1 MSSIIEEGAAPSDR
15 VRRYV
20 AWTVRNGWWL
30 WLVAVVLAVPAAIR
44 TVQLYANL
52 KSDVEEL
59 LPRNAPSVA
68 AIDELRRR
76 MPGVRYLGV
85 IVDVGRPENLLA
97 GERLVDDLAVRVRKY
112 PKDLV
117 ASVRTGVQVETEFLK
132 KNAPLY
138 VELADLKA
146 VKERIADQRDREV
159 SKSMDLGL
167 DDPDEKGEKGEN
179 AEETLDFSDL
189 QKKYSAKGVDR
200 FKDGRFSNADQHL
213 TLMLIEVASL
223 TTGSDLGNALFKR
236 VQSDL
241 KALGGSDKYATGMRI
256 GYTGDVAIDIEEL
269 AALVSDLSVS
279 SVVVILLTLT
289 VILVFFR
296 WWKSVFALLV
306 PLTLAAFYAFALV
319 TLPPAN
325 IDGLNSNTAFLASV
339 IVGNGV
345 NFGVILLAR
354 YVEERRFG
362 HSVQESLVTAIWG
375 ARSGTVVAALAAA
388 AAYGSLMLTQFRGF
402 HQFGVIG
409 AVGMIAC
416 WAMAFLLSPSLIS
429 WLDRD
434 GSSQRNG
441 AHRPV
446 IMGRVADL
454 VQRHPTPI
462 LVVAGVLTLFSLY
475 RVRSIDG
482 SWIEYDFSQLRRSD
496 SRVSGEAYWG
506 HRMDELLGRYL
517 TPLVVLTDSPEA
529 TERVSAELK
538 ASTASGVLKDYVSD
552 VQDKNDV
559 IPTQQPEKLAEVQ
572 QIRDIFTPRI
582 RAELSPE
589 QRQAIDPYLPPD
601 SLRVLQPDD
610 LPHTLTAGLRER
622 SGRLDRS
629 VMVFPKPSDAT
640 WHGDALATFTN
651 ELRRIGGTDA
661 RPAGSIPLSADI
673 IASITRDGPLA
684 TLAALAG
691 VVLLVT
697 AIFRFSRATLLILGS
712 LIVGVLWLTALTL
725 VFKVKIN
732 FCNFIAF
739 PITFGIGVDYAV
751 NVMARYRQTGERD
764 VIDAIRSTGGAVAV
778 CSLTTIIGYGSLLL
792 AKNNALFLFGL
803 VAVLGEIT
811 CLISAVVVLPAVLAR
826 HSKRNAAGAP
836 IALNR

>member
-1 MSSIIEEGAAPSDR
+1 MSLPLESRAAPSDR

-20 AWTVRNGWWL
+20 TWAVHHGWWL
-30 WLVAVVLAVPAAIR
+30 WLVATLLAVPAAVR

-68 AIDELRRR
+68 AIDELRAR

-85 IVDVGRPENLLA
+85 LVDVGRAENLAA
-97 GERLVDDLAVRVRKY
+97 GERLIDDLAARVRAY

-117 ASVRTGVQVETEFLK
+117 ASVRTGVQTETAFLK

-138 VELADLKA
+138 VDLDDLKVA
-146 VKERIADQRDREV
+146 EQRISDARDREV
-159 SKSMDLGL
+159 SKTLDLGL
-167 DDPDEKGEKGEN
+167 DEEEEEEEEK
-179 AEETLDFSDL
+179 LDFSDL
-189 QKKYSAKGVDR
+189 QKKYEAKGADR
-200 FKDGRFSNADQHL
+200 FKGGRFSNPDQHL

-236 VQSDL
+236 VQADL
-241 KALGGSDKYATGMRI
+241 HALGGPEKYAPGLRI

-269 AALVSDLSVS
+269 AALVADLSVS
-279 SVVVILLTLT
+279 SVVVIVLTLV

-296 WWKSVFALLV
+296 WWKSVLALLL
-306 PLTLAAFYAFALV
+306 PLTLATLYAFALV
-319 TLPPAN
+319 TLPPAS

-339 IVGNGV
+339 IVGNGI

-354 YVEERRFG
+354 YVEERRLG
-362 HSVQESLVTAIWG
+362 KGIDESLVIAIWG
-375 ARSGTVVAALAAA
+375 SRSGTVVAALAAA
-388 AAYGSLMLTQFRGF
+388 TAYGSLMLTQFRGF

-409 AVGMIAC
+409 AVGMLAC
-416 WAMAFLLSPSLIS
+416 WAMAFLLGPSLIA

-434 GSSQRNG
+434 GSSLRG
-441 AHRPV
+441 GVHRPL
-446 IMGRVADL
+446 IMGRVADV
-454 VQRHPTPI
+454 VQRHPVPI
-462 LVVAGVLTLFSLY
+462 VVVASLLTALSLY
-475 RVRSIDG
+475 RVRMIDG

-517 TPLVVLTDSPEA
+517 TPLVVLTDSPQA
-529 TERVSAELK
+529 TERVSAALK
-538 ASTASGVLKDYVSD
+538 RSTQTGILKDYVSQ
-552 VQDKNDV
+552 VQDARDV
-559 IPTQQPEKLAEVQ
+559 IPVDQPQKLAEIAR
-572 QIRDIFTPRI
+572 IRKILTPRL

-589 QRQAIDPYLPPD
+589 QRSAVDPYLPED
-601 SLRVLQPDD
+601 SLHVLQADD
-610 LPHTLTAGLRER
+610 LPHTMTAGLRER
-622 SGRLDRS
+622 NGRLDRA
-629 VMVFPKPSDAT
+629 VLVYPKPSDAT
-640 WHGDALATFTN
+640 WHGAPLATFTN
-651 ELRRIGGTDA
+651 ELRRIGGSDA

-673 IASITRDGPLA
+673 IASISRDGPLA

-697 AIFRFSRATLLILGS
+697 AIFRFSRSTPLIIGS
-712 LIVGVLWLTALTL
+712 LLLGVLWLTALTL
-725 VFKVKIN
+725 VLKVKVN

-739 PITFGIGVDYAV
+739 PITFGIGVDYSV
-751 NVMARYRQTGERD
+751 NVMARYRQTGSRD
-764 VIDAIRSTGGAVAV
+764 VIEAIRSTGGAVAV

-792 AKNNALFLFGL
+792 AKNQALYLFGV

-811 CLISAVVVLPAVLAR
+811 CLIAAVVVLPAVLASR
-826 HSKRNAAGAP
+826 TQRSVDVEPLPLR
-836 IALNR
+836 R

>member
-1 MSSIIEEGAAPSDR
+1 VSLTAEAGAGPGDR

-20 AWTVRNGWWL
+20 AWAVRNGWWL
-30 WLVAVVLAVPAAIR
+30 WLVACLLAIPAAVR

-68 AIDELRRR
+68 AIDELRAR

-85 IVDVGRPENLLA
+85 LVDVGKPENLPA
-97 GERLVDDLAVRVRKY
+97 GERLLDDLAARVRKY
-112 PKDLV
+112 PKQLV
-117 ASVRTGVQVETEFLK
+117 AFVRTGVQVESAFLK

-138 VELADLKA
+138 VDLADLKT
-146 VKERIADQRDREV
+146 VEERIAEQRDREV
-159 SKSMDLGL
+159 SKSLDLGL
-167 DDPDEKGEKGEN
+167 GEEDDEK
-179 AEETLDFSDL
+179 LDFSDL
-189 QKKYSAKGVDR
+189 QKKYDAKGVDR
-200 FKDGRFSNADQHL
+200 FKGGRFSNPDQHL

-236 VQSDL
+236 VQADL
-241 KALGGSDKYATGMRI
+241 KELGGTDRYAPGMRI

-306 PLTLAAFYAFALV
+306 PLTLAALYAFALV

-354 YVEERRFG
+354 YLEERRLG
-362 HSVQESLVTAIWG
+362 KGIEDSLAIAIWG
-375 ARSGTVVAALAAA
+375 SRAGTVVAALAAA
-388 AAYGSLMLTQFRGF
+388 TAYGSLMLTQFRGF

-409 AVGMIAC
+409 AVGMVAC
-416 WAMAFLLSPSLIS
+416 WAMAFLLGPSLIA

-434 GSSQRNG
+434 HSSLKGGVHQPR
-441 AHRPV
+441 

-462 LVVAGVLTLFSLY
+462 VIVAALLTALSLY
-475 RVRSIDG
+475 RVRTIDG

-496 SRVSGEAYWG
+496 TRISGEAYWG

-517 TPLVVLTDSPEA
+517 TPLVVLTDSPQA
-529 TERVSAELK
+529 TERVSRQLK
-538 ASTASGVLKDYVSD
+538 ASAASGVLKEYVSE
-552 VQDKNDV
+552 VQDAHDV
-559 IPTQQPEKLAEVQ
+559 IPIEQPEKIAEVSK
-572 QIRDIFTPRI
+572 IREILTPRI

-589 QRQAIDPYLPPD
+589 QRSALDPYLPPD
-601 SLRVLQPDD
+601 SLHVLRADE

-622 SGRLDRS
+622 DGRLDRA
-629 VMVFPKPSDAT
+629 VLVFPKPSDAT
-640 WHGDALATFTN
+640 WHGESLAAFTN
-651 ELRRIGGTDA
+651 ELRRIAGTDA

-673 IASITRDGPLA
+673 ISSISRDGPLA
-684 TLAALAG
+684 TLVALAG

-697 AIFRFSRATLLILGS
+697 AIFRFNRATLLIIGS
-712 LIVGVLWLTALTL
+712 LLVGVLWLTALTL
-725 VFKVKIN
+725 LLKVKVN

-739 PITFGIGVDYAV
+739 PITFGIGVDYSV
-751 NVMARYRQTGERD
+751 NVMARYRQTGSRD
-764 VIDAIRSTGGAVAV
+764 VIEAIRSTGGAVAV

-792 AKNNALFLFGL
+792 AKNQALFLFGV

-811 CLISAVVVLPAVLAR
+811 CLISAVVVLPAVLA
-826 HSKRNAAGAP
+826 AGARRAVRDREP
-836 IALNR
+836 ATLSR

>member
-1 MSSIIEEGAAPSDR
+1 MSLAAEAAAAPSDR

-20 AWTVRNGWWL
+20 AWALQNGWWL
-30 WLVAVVLAVPAAIR
+30 WLVAVLVAIPASVR
-44 TVQLYANL
+44 TVQLYAHL

-68 AIDELRRR
+68 AIDELRAR

-85 IVDVGRPENLLA
+85 LVDVGKPENLPA
-97 GERLVDDLAVRVRKY
+97 GERLVDDLAARVRKY
-112 PKDLV
+112 PADLV
-117 ASVRTGVQVETEFLK
+117 AFVRTGVQVESEFLK
-132 KNAPLY
+132 RNAPLY
-138 VELADLKA
+138 VDLADLKTLE
-146 VKERIADQRDREV
+146 ERIVEQRDREV
-159 SKSMDLGL
+159 GKSLDLEL
-167 DDPDEKGEKGEN
+167 TEEDDEK
-179 AEETLDFSDL
+179 LDFGDL
-189 QKKYSAKGVDR
+189 QKKYEAKGMGR
-200 FKDGRFSNADQHL
+200 FKDGRFSSADQHL

-223 TTGSDLGNALFKR
+223 TTGSDLGNALFER
-236 VQSDL
+236 VQADL
-241 KALGGSDKYATGMRI
+241 RELGGPDRYAPGMRI

-279 SVVVILLTLT
+279 SVVVILLTLL
-289 VILVFFR
+289 VILGFFR

-319 TLPPAN
+319 TLPPAS

-339 IVGNGV
+339 IVGNGI

-354 YVEERRFG
+354 YVEERRLG
-362 HSVQESLVTAIWG
+362 RSIEDSLVIGIWG
-375 ARSGTVVAALAAA
+375 SRSGTVVAALAAA
-388 AAYGSLMLTQFRGF
+388 TAYGSLMLTQFRGF

-409 AVGMIAC
+409 AVGMLAC
-416 WAMAFLLSPSLIS
+416 WAMAFLLSPSLIA

-434 GSSQRNG
+434 GSSLRG
-441 AHRPV
+441 GVHRPL

-462 LVVAGVLTLFSLY
+462 VAVASLLTALALY
-475 RVRSIDG
+475 RVRTIDG

-506 HRMDELLGRYL
+506 HRMDLLLGRYL
-517 TPLVVLTDSPEA
+517 TPLVVLTDSAKA

-538 ASTASGVLKDYVSD
+538 ASAASGVLQKYVSE
-552 VQDKNDV
+552 VQDAHDV
-559 IPTQQPEKLAEVQ
+559 MPAREPEKIAEVATIR
-572 QIRDIFTPRI
+572 QILTPRL
-582 RAELSPE
+582 RAALSPE
-589 QRQAIDPYLPPD
+589 QRSAIEPYLPPD
-601 SLRVLQPDD
+601 SLHVLRPED

-622 SGRLDRS
+622 NGRLDRA
-629 VMVFPKPSDAT
+629 VLVYPKPSDAT
-640 WHGDALATFTN
+640 WHGDALASFTN
-651 ELRRIGGTDA
+651 ELRRIAGSDA

-673 IASITRDGPLA
+673 ISSISRDGPLA

-697 AIFRFSRATLLILGS
+697 AIFRFSRSTVLIIGS
-712 LIVGVLWLTALTL
+712 LLVGVLWLTALTL
-725 VFKVKIN
+725 VLKVKVN

-739 PITFGIGVDYAV
+739 PITFGIGVDYSV
-751 NVMARYRQTGERD
+751 NVMARYRQTGSRD

-792 AKNNALFLFGL
+792 AKNQALFLFGL

-811 CLISAVVVLPAVLAR
+811 CLISAVVVLPAVLAAR
-826 HSKRNAAGAP
+826 TRQTESP
-836 IALNR
+836 EPMLSNR

>member
-1 MSSIIEEGAAPSDR
+1 MSSSSESGAAPSDR

-30 WLVAVVLAVPAAIR
+30 WLLAVLLAIPSAVR

-68 AIDELRRR
+68 AIDELRAR

-85 IVDVGRPENLLA
+85 LVDVGKPENLPA
-97 GERLVDDLAVRVRKY
+97 GERLVDELAARVRRY

-117 ASVRTGVQVETEFLK
+117 ASVRTGVQAETAFLK
-132 KNAPLY
+132 QNAPLY
-138 VELADLKA
+138 VDLADLKTA
-146 VKERIADQRDREV
+146 KERIADERDREV
-159 SKSMDLGL
+159 SKSLDLGL
-167 DDPDEKGEKGEN
+167 GEEDV
-179 AEETLDFSDL
+179 EQLDFSDL
-189 QKKYSAKGVDR
+189 QKKYETKGADR
-200 FKDGRFSNADQHL
+200 FKGGRFSNADQHL

-236 VQSDL
+236 VQADL
-241 KALGGSDKYATGMRI
+241 RDLGAPDKYAAGMRI

-279 SVVVILLTLT
+279 SVVVIVHTLL
-289 VILVFFR
+289 VILLFFR

-306 PLTLAAFYAFALV
+306 PLTLATLYAFALV
-319 TLPPAN
+319 TLPPAS

-354 YVEERRFG
+354 YVEERRLG
-362 HSVQESLVTAIWG
+362 RAIDESLVTAIWG

-388 AAYGSLMLTQFRGF
+388 TAYGSLMLTQFRGF

-409 AVGMIAC
+409 AVGMLAC
-416 WAMAFLLSPSLIS
+416 WAMAFLLGPSLIA

-434 GSSQRNG
+434 GSSVRGGQ
-441 AHRPV
+441 HRPL
-446 IMGRVADL
+446 IMGRVADF
-454 VQRHPTPI
+454 VQRHPAPI
-462 LVVAGVLTLFSLY
+462 VVVASLLTVLSLY
-475 RVRSIDG
+475 RVRTIDG

-517 TPLVVLTDSPEA
+517 TPLVVLTDSPQA

-538 ASTASGVLKDYVSD
+538 ASADHGVLKDYVSE
-552 VQDKNDV
+552 VQDAHDV
-559 IPTQQPEKLAEVQ
+559 IPRQQSEKIAEVAE
-572 QIRDIFTPRI
+572 IRGILTPRI

-589 QRQAIDPYLPPD
+589 QRSAIEPYLPED
-601 SLRVLQPDD
+601 SLHVLHADD

-622 SGRLDRS
+622 NGRLDRA
-629 VMVFPKPSDAT
+629 VLVYPKPSDAT
-640 WHGDALATFTN
+640 WHGEPLASFTN
-651 ELRRIGGTDA
+651 ELRRIGGRDA

-673 IASITRDGPLA
+673 IASISRDGPLA

-697 AIFRFSRATLLILGS
+697 AIFRFNRSTVLIIGS
-712 LIVGVLWLTALTL
+712 LLLGVLWLTALTL
-725 VFKVKIN
+725 LLKVKVN

-739 PITFGIGVDYAV
+739 PITFGIGVDYSV
-751 NVMARYRQTGERD
+751 NVMARYRQTGSHD

-792 AKNNALFLFGL
+792 AKNQALYLFGV

-811 CLISAVVVLPAVLAR
+811 CLVAAVVVLPAILAAR
-826 HSKRNAAGAP
+826 SQRASDAEPVAQP
-836 IALNR
+836 R

>member
-1 MSSIIEEGAAPSDR
+1 VSLAAEAAAAPSDR

-20 AWTVRNGWWL
+20 AWALQNGWWL
-30 WLVAVVLAVPAAIR
+30 WLVAVLVAIPASVR
-44 TVQLYANL
+44 TVQLYAHL

-68 AIDELRRR
+68 AIDELRAR

-85 IVDVGRPENLLA
+85 LVDVGKPENLPA
-97 GERLVDDLAVRVRKY
+97 GERLVDDLAARVRKY
-112 PKDLV
+112 PADLV
-117 ASVRTGVQVETEFLK
+117 AFVRTGVQVESEFLK
-132 KNAPLY
+132 RNAPLY
-138 VELADLKA
+138 VDLADLKTLE
-146 VKERIADQRDREV
+146 ERIVEQRDREV
-159 SKSMDLGL
+159 GKSLDLEL
-167 DDPDEKGEKGEN
+167 TEEDDEK
-179 AEETLDFSDL
+179 LDFGDL
-189 QKKYSAKGVDR
+189 QKKYEAKGMGR
-200 FKDGRFSNADQHL
+200 FKDGRFSSADQHL

-223 TTGSDLGNALFKR
+223 TTGSDLGNALFER
-236 VQSDL
+236 VQADL
-241 KALGGSDKYATGMRI
+241 SELGGPDRYAPGMRI

-279 SVVVILLTLT
+279 SVVVILLTLL
-289 VILVFFR
+289 VILGFFR

-319 TLPPAN
+319 TLPPAS

-339 IVGNGV
+339 IVGNGI

-354 YVEERRFG
+354 YVEERRLG
-362 HSVQESLVTAIWG
+362 RSIEDSLVIGIWG
-375 ARSGTVVAALAAA
+375 SRSGTVVAALAAA
-388 AAYGSLMLTQFRGF
+388 TAYGSLMLTQFRGF

-409 AVGMIAC
+409 AVGMLAC
-416 WAMAFLLSPSLIS
+416 WAMAFLLSPSLIA

-434 GSSQRNG
+434 GSSLRG
-441 AHRPV
+441 GVHRPL

-462 LVVAGVLTLFSLY
+462 VAVASLLTALALY
-475 RVRSIDG
+475 RVRTIDG

-506 HRMDELLGRYL
+506 HRMDLLLGRYL
-517 TPLVVLTDSPEA
+517 TPLVVLTDSAKA

-538 ASTASGVLKDYVSD
+538 ASAASGVLQKYVSE
-552 VQDKNDV
+552 VQDAHDV
-559 IPTQQPEKLAEVQ
+559 MPAREPEKIAEVATIR
-572 QIRDIFTPRI
+572 QILTPRL
-582 RAELSPE
+582 RAALSPE
-589 QRQAIDPYLPPD
+589 QRSAIEPYLPPD
-601 SLRVLQPDD
+601 SLHVLRPED

-622 SGRLDRS
+622 NGRLDRA
-629 VMVFPKPSDAT
+629 VLVYPKPSDAT
-640 WHGDALATFTN
+640 WHGDALASFTN
-651 ELRRIGGTDA
+651 ELRRIAGSDA

-673 IASITRDGPLA
+673 ISSISRDGPLA

-697 AIFRFSRATLLILGS
+697 AIFRFSRSTVLIIGS
-712 LIVGVLWLTALTL
+712 LLVGVLWLTALTL
-725 VFKVKIN
+725 VLKVKVN

-739 PITFGIGVDYAV
+739 PITFGIGVDYSV
-751 NVMARYRQTGERD
+751 NVMARYRQTGSRD

-792 AKNNALFLFGL
+792 AKNQALFLFGL

-811 CLISAVVVLPAVLAR
+811 CLISAVVVLPAVLAAR
-826 HSKRNAAGAP
+826 TRQTESP
-836 IALNR
+836 EPMLSNR

>member
-1 MSSIIEEGAAPSDR
+1 VSLTSEAAAAPSDR
-15 VRRYV
+15 VRRYA
-20 AWTVRNGWWL
+20 AWSVRNGWWL
-30 WLVAVVLAVPAAIR
+30 WLVAVLLAVPAALR

-68 AIDELRRR
+68 AIDELRAR

-85 IVDVGRPENLLA
+85 IVDVGKPENLAA
-97 GERLVDDLAVRVRKY
+97 GERLLDDLAARVRKY

-117 ASVRTGVQVETEFLK
+117 NSVRTGVQVENEFLK

-138 VELADLKA
+138 IDLADLKLA
-146 VKERIADQRDREV
+146 KERIAEQRDREV
-159 SKSMDLGL
+159 SKSLDLGL
-167 DDPDEKGEKGEN
+167 ADDEDEK
-179 AEETLDFSDL
+179 LDFSDL
-189 QKKYSAKGVDR
+189 QKKYHEKGAER
-200 FKDGRFSNADQHL
+200 FEGGRFSDAGQHL

-236 VQSDL
+236 VRADL
-241 KALGGSDKYATGMRI
+241 SALGGPQKYAPGMRI
-256 GYTGDVAIDIEEL
+256 GYTGDVAIDVEEL

-279 SVVVILLTLT
+279 SVVVVVLTLLVILL
-289 VILVFFR
+289 FFR

-306 PLTLAAFYAFALV
+306 PLTLATLYAFALV

-354 YVEERRFG
+354 YVEERRLG
-362 HSVQESLVTAIWG
+362 RAIDESLSIAIWG

-388 AAYGSLMLTQFRGF
+388 TAYGSLMLTQFRGF

-409 AVGMIAC
+409 ALGMLTC
-416 WAMAFLLSPSLIS
+416 WAMAFLLTPSLIA

-434 GSSQRNG
+434 ASSLRG
-441 AHRPV
+441 GVHRPR

-462 LVVAGVLTLFSLY
+462 VVVASLVTALALF
-475 RVRSIDG
+475 RVRTIDR

-517 TPLVVLTDSPEA
+517 TPLVMLTDSPQA

-538 ASTASGVLKDYVSD
+538 ASAKSGVLKDYVSR
-552 VQDKNDV
+552 VQDARDV
-559 IPTQQPEKLAEVQ
+559 IPEQQPDKLAEVE
-572 QIRDIFTPRI
+572 QIRQILTPRI
-582 RAELSPE
+582 RAGLSPE
-589 QRQAIDPYLPPD
+589 QRSAIEPYLAAD
-601 SLRVLQPDD
+601 SLHVLRADD

-622 SGRLDRS
+622 NGRLDRA
-629 VMVFPKPSDAT
+629 VLVYPKPSDAT
-640 WHGDALATFTN
+640 WHGEPLATFTN
-651 ELRRIGGTDA
+651 ELRRIGGSDA

-673 IASITRDGPLA
+673 IASISRDGPLA

-691 VVLLVT
+691 VVILVT
-697 AIFRFSRATLLILGS
+697 GIFRFNRSTVLILGS
-712 LIVGVLWLTALTL
+712 LLVGVLWLTAATL
-725 VFKVKIN
+725 WLKVKIN

-751 NVMARYRQTGERD
+751 NVMARYRQTGSKD
-764 VIDAIRSTGGAVAV
+764 VIEAIRSTGGAVAV

-792 AKNNALFLFGL
+792 AKNQALYLFGV

-811 CLISAVVVLPAVLAR
+811 CLVSAVVVLPAVLA
-826 HSKRNAAGAP
+826 AGARRSASEQP

>member
-1 MSSIIEEGAAPSDR
+1 MMTEEGAAPGDR

-20 AWTVRNGWWL
+20 AWAVRNGWWL
-30 WLVAVVLAVPAAIR
+30 WAIATLLAIPAAVR

-52 KSDVEEL
+52 KSDIEEL

-68 AIDELRRR
+68 AIDQLRQR

-85 IVDVGRPENLLA
+85 LLDVGKPENLPA
-97 GERLVDDLAVRVRKY
+97 GERLLDDLALRVAQY

-117 ASVRTGVQVETEFLK
+117 AHVRTGVQVETAFLK

-138 VELADLKA
+138 VDLTDLQTA
-146 VKERIADQRDREV
+146 KERIAAERDREV

-167 DDPDEKGEKGEN
+167 ADDEPEEK
-179 AEETLDFSDL
+179 LDFSDL
-189 QKKYSAKGVDR
+189 QKKYDAKGVDR
-200 FKDGRFSNADQHL
+200 FKDGRFSNADRHL

-236 VQSDL
+236 VHADL
-241 KALGGSDKYATGMRI
+241 RELGGTDKYAPGMRI

-269 AALVSDLSVS
+269 AALVSDLGVS

-296 WWKSVFALLV
+296 WWKSVFVLLM
-306 PLTLAAFYAFALV
+306 PLTLAALYAFALV

-354 YVEERRFG
+354 YVEERRLG
-362 HSVQESLVTAIWG
+362 HDVQDSLTTAIWG
-375 ARSGTVVAALAAA
+375 ARSGTIVAAFAAA
-388 AAYGSLMLTQFRGF
+388 TAYGSLMLTQFRGF

-409 AVGMIAC
+409 AVGMVAC
-416 WAMAFLLSPSLIS
+416 WAMAFLLSPSLIA

-434 GSSQRNG
+434 GSSQKGG

-462 LVVAGVLTLFSLY
+462 LVVAAALTLFSVY
-475 RVRSIDG
+475 RVRAIDG

-496 SRVSGEAYWG
+496 SKVSGEAYWG

-517 TPLVVLTDSPEA
+517 TPLVVLTDSPQA

-538 ASTASGVLKDYVSD
+538 ASAKTGVLADFVSD
-552 VQDKNDV
+552 VQDQNDV
-559 IPTQQPEKLAEVQ
+559 VPLQQPEKLSEIS
-572 QIRDIFTPRI
+572 QIRQIFTPRI
-582 RAELSPE
+582 LAELKPE
-589 QRQAIDPYLPPD
+589 QRQAIEPYLPPD
-601 SLRVLQPDD
+601 SLHVLRADD
-610 LPHTLTAGLRER
+610 LPHTLTAGMRER
-622 SGRLDRS
+622 SGRLDRA
-629 VMVFPKPSDAT
+629 VLVYPRPSDAN
-640 WHGDALATFTN
+640 WHGDALANFTG
-651 ELRRIGGTDA
+651 ELRRIGGSEA

-673 IASITRDGPLA
+673 IASISRDGPLA

-691 VVLLVT
+691 VVVLVT
-697 AIFRFSRATLLILGS
+697 AIFRFNRSTLLIIGS
-712 LIVGVLWLTALTL
+712 LLVGVLWLTALTL

-739 PITFGIGVDYAV
+739 PITFGIGVDYSV
-751 NVMARYRQTGERD
+751 NVMARYRQTGSRD
-764 VIDAIRSTGGAVAV
+764 VIEAIRSTGGAVAV

-792 AKNNALFLFGL
+792 AKNQALFLFGL
-803 VAVLGEIT
+803 VAVLGEVT
-811 CLISAVVVLPAVLAR
+811 CLLSAVVVLPAVLA
-826 HSKRNAAGAP
+826 AGSRRDNSTDP
-836 IALNR
+836 VALPR

>member
-1 MSSIIEEGAAPSDR
+1 MSLISEEGAAPSDR

-20 AWTVRNGWWL
+20 SWAVRNGWWL
-30 WLVAVVLAVPAAIR
+30 WTLAALLAIPAAVR

-52 KSDVEEL
+52 KSDIEEL

-68 AIDELRRR
+68 AIDQLRQR

-85 IVDVGRPENLLA
+85 LVDVGKPENLPA
-97 GERLVDDLAVRVRKY
+97 GERLVDDLAARVAKY

-117 ASVRTGVQVETEFLK
+117 AHVRTGVQVEAAFLK

-138 VELADLKA
+138 VDLADLQTA
-146 VKERIADQRDREV
+146 KERIAAQRDREV

-167 DDPDEKGEKGEN
+167 DDGEP
-179 AEETLDFSDL
+179 EERLDFADL
-189 QKKYSAKGVDR
+189 QKKYEAKGLDR
-200 FKDGRFSNADQHL
+200 FKGGRFSNADQHL

-236 VQSDL
+236 VHADL
-241 KALGGSDKYATGMRI
+241 KALGGTDKYAPGMRI

-269 AALVSDLSVS
+269 AALVSDLGVS
-279 SVVVILLTLT
+279 SAVVVLLTLT
-289 VILVFFR
+289 VILLFFR
-296 WWKSVFALLV
+296 WWKSVLVLLV
-306 PLTLAAFYAFALV
+306 PLALATLYAFALV
-319 TLPPAN
+319 TLPPAS

-354 YVEERRFG
+354 YVEERRLG
-362 HSVQESLVTAIWG
+362 RAIQDSLTTAIWG
-375 ARSGTVVAALAAA
+375 ARSGTVVAALAAST
-388 AAYGSLMLTQFRGF
+388 AYGSLMLTQFRGF

-409 AVGMIAC
+409 AVGMVTC
-416 WAMAFLLSPSLIS
+416 WAMAFLLSPSLIA

-434 GSSQRNG
+434 ASSQKGG

-462 LVVAGVLTLFSLY
+462 LIVAGALTLFSVY
-475 RVRSIDG
+475 RVRSIDS

-496 SRVSGEAYWG
+496 SKVSGEAYWG

-517 TPLVVLTDSPEA
+517 TPLVVLTDSPQA
-529 TERVSAELK
+529 TARVSAELK
-538 ASTASGVLKDYVSD
+538 ASVKSGVLAEYVSE
-552 VQDKNDV
+552 VQDEDDV
-559 IPTQQPEKLAEVQ
+559 VPLQQPEKLAEISA
-572 QIRDIFTPRI
+572 IRQIFTPRI
-582 RAELSPE
+582 LAELSPE
-589 QRQAIDPYLPPD
+589 QRQAIEPYLPPD
-601 SLRVLQPDD
+601 SLHELHADE

-629 VMVFPKPSDAT
+629 VLVYPKPSDAT
-640 WHGDALATFTN
+640 WHGDALASFTN
-651 ELRRIGGTDA
+651 ELRRIGGTEA

-673 IASITRDGPLA
+673 IASVTHDGPLA
-684 TLAALAG
+684 TLVALLG

-697 AIFRFSRATLLILGS
+697 AIFRFNRATLLIIGS
-712 LIVGVLWLTALTL
+712 LLIGVLWLTALTL
-725 VFKVKIN
+725 VLKVKIN

-751 NVMARYRQTGERD
+751 NVMARYRQTGSRD
-764 VIDAIRSTGGAVAV
+764 VIDAIRSTGGAVAL

-792 AKNNALFLFGL
+792 AKNQALFLFGL
-803 VAVLGEIT
+803 VAVLGEVT
-811 CLISAVVVLPAVLAR
+811 CLVSAVVVLPAVLAAR
-826 HSKRNAAGAP
+826 PKRGNGTP
-836 IALNR
+836 PRALPR

>member
-1 MSSIIEEGAAPSDR
+1 MSEEGAAPSDR

-20 AWTVRNGWWL
+20 AWSVRNGWWL
-30 WLVAVVLAVPAAIR
+30 WMLAVLLAIPAAVR

-52 KSDVEEL
+52 KSDIEEL

-68 AIDELRRR
+68 AIDQLRQR

-85 IVDVGRPENLLA
+85 LVDVGKPENLPA
-97 GERLVDDLAVRVRKY
+97 GERLVDDLALRVAKY

-117 ASVRTGVQVETEFLK
+117 AHVRTGVQVETEFLK

-138 VELADLKA
+138 VDLADLQTA
-146 VKERIADQRDREV
+146 KERIAAQRDREV

-167 DDPDEKGEKGEN
+167 DDDEPQDEKEK
-179 AEETLDFSDL
+179 LDFSDL
-189 QKKYSAKGVDR
+189 QKKYDAKGVDR
-200 FKDGRFSNADQHL
+200 FKGGRFSNADQHL

-236 VQSDL
+236 VHADL
-241 KALGGSDKYATGMRI
+241 RDLGGTDKYAPGMRI
-256 GYTGDVAIDIEEL
+256 GYTGDVAIDVEEL
-269 AALVSDLSVS
+269 AALVSDLGVS
-279 SVVVILLTLT
+279 SVLVIVLTLT

-296 WWKSVFALLV
+296 WWKSVLALLV
-306 PLTLAAFYAFALV
+306 PLTLAALYAFALV

-354 YVEERRFG
+354 YVEERRLG
-362 HSVQESLVTAIWG
+362 REIQDSLTTAIWG

-409 AVGMIAC
+409 AVGMVAC
-416 WAMAFLLSPSLIS
+416 WAMAFLLSPSLIA

-434 GSSQRNG
+434 GSSQKGG

-462 LVVAGVLTLFSLY
+462 LIVAGALTLFAAF

-496 SRVSGEAYWG
+496 SKVSGEAYWG

-517 TPLVVLTDSPEA
+517 TPLVVLTDSPQA
-529 TERVSAELK
+529 TARVSAELK
-538 ASTASGVLKDYVSD
+538 ASAKSGVLAEYVSE
-552 VQDKNDV
+552 VQDANDV
-559 IPTQQPEKLAEVQ
+559 VPLQQPEKLAEIA
-572 QIRDIFTPRI
+572 QIREIFTPRI
-582 RAELSPE
+582 RAELSSE

-601 SLRVLQPDD
+601 SLHVLRADD

-629 VMVFPKPSDAT
+629 VLVYPKPSDAT
-640 WHGDALATFTN
+640 WHGDALASFTG
-651 ELRRIGGTDA
+651 ELRRIAGTEA

-673 IASITRDGPLA
+673 IASVSHDGPLA
-684 TLAALAG
+684 TLAALGG
-691 VVLLVT
+691 VVILVT
-697 AIFRFSRATLLILGS
+697 AIFRFSRSTLLIIGS
-712 LIVGVLWLTALTL
+712 LLVGVLWLTALTL
-725 VFKVKIN
+725 VLKVKIN

-751 NVMARYRQTGERD
+751 NVMARYRQTGSRD
-764 VIDAIRSTGGAVAV
+764 VIEAIRSTGGAVAL

-792 AKNNALFLFGL
+792 AKNQALFLFGL

-811 CLISAVVVLPAVLAR
+811 CLVSAVVVLPAVLAAR
-826 HSKRNAAGAP
+826 PKPRSSADP
-836 IALNR
+836 LALPR

>member
-1 MSSIIEEGAAPSDR
+1 MSLIAEEGAAPSDR

-20 AWTVRNGWWL
+20 AWSVRNGWWL
-30 WLVAVVLAVPAAIR
+30 WTLAVLLAIPAAVR

-68 AIDELRRR
+68 AIDELRAR

-85 IVDVGRPENLLA
+85 LVDVGRPENLPA
-97 GERLVDDLAVRVRKY
+97 GERLVDDLAQRVQKY
-112 PKDLV
+112 PEDLV
-117 ASVRTGVQVETEFLK
+117 ASVRTGVQVESAFLK
-132 KNAPLY
+132 QNAPLY
-138 VELADLKA
+138 VDLADLKTA
-146 VKERIADQRDREV
+146 KERIAEERDRQV
-159 SKSMDLGL
+159 SKSLDLGL
-167 DDPDEKGEKGEN
+167 DEDEDAK
-179 AEETLDFSDL
+179 LDFSDL
-189 QKKYSAKGVDR
+189 AQKYRSKGVDR
-200 FKDGRFSNADQHL
+200 FKAGRFSNAEQHL

-223 TTGSDLGNALFKR
+223 TTGTDLGNALFKR
-236 VQSDL
+236 VQADL
-241 KALGGSDKYATGMRI
+241 KALGGTEKYAAGMRI

-269 AALVSDLSVS
+269 AALVSDLGVS

-289 VILVFFR
+289 VILLFFR
-296 WWKSVFALLV
+296 WWKSVLVLLV
-306 PLTLAAFYAFALV
+306 PLTLAALYAFALV

-354 YVEERRFG
+354 YVEERRAQR
-362 HSVQESLVTAIWG
+362 SIEQALVTAVWG

-388 AAYGSLMLTQFRGF
+388 TAYGSLMLTQFRGF

-409 AVGMIAC
+409 ALGMVAC
-416 WAMAFLLSPSLIS
+416 WAMAFLLSPSLIAR
-429 WLDRD
+429 LDRD
-434 GSSQRNG
+434 ASSQTGG
-441 AHRPV
+441 AHRPL
-446 IMGRVADL
+446 IMGRVAEL
-454 VQRHPTPI
+454 VQRHPLPI
-462 LVVAGVLTLFSLY
+462 LVAAAALSLCSLY

-517 TPLVVLTDSPEA
+517 TPLVVLTDSPQA
-529 TERVSAELK
+529 TQRVSAELK
-538 ASTASGVLKDYVSD
+538 ASAATGVLKDFVSD
-552 VQDKNDV
+552 VQDQSDV
-559 IPTQQPEKLAEVQ
+559 IPLQQSEKLAEVQ
-572 QIRDIFTPRI
+572 NVRQIITPRI

-589 QRQAIDPYLPPD
+589 QRSAIEPYLPPD
-601 SLRVLQPDD
+601 SLHMLRADE
-610 LPHTLTAGLRER
+610 LPRTLTAGLRER
-622 SGRLDRS
+622 NGRLDRS
-629 VMVFPKPSDAT
+629 VIVYPKPSDAA

-651 ELRRIGGTDA
+651 ELRRIGGNDA

-673 IASITRDGPLA
+673 ISSISRDGPLA
-684 TLAALAG
+684 TLAALLG

-697 AIFRFSRATLLILGS
+697 AIFRFNRSTLLIIGS
-712 LIVGVLWLTALTL
+712 LLLGVLWLTALTL
-725 VFKVKIN
+725 WFHVKVN

-739 PITFGIGVDYAV
+739 PITFGIGVDYSV
-751 NVMARYRQTGERD
+751 NVMARYRQTGSRD
-764 VIDAIRSTGGAVAV
+764 VIEAIRSTGGAVAV

-792 AKNNALFLFGL
+792 AKNQALFLFGL

-811 CLISAVVVLPAVLAR
+811 CLISAVVVLPAVLALR
-826 HSKRNAAGAP
+826 SRRANGAQP
-836 IALNR
+836 VILHH

>member
-1 MSSIIEEGAAPSDR
+1 MSLISEEGAAPSDR

-20 AWTVRNGWWL
+20 AWATRNGWWM
-30 WLVAVVLAVPAAIR
+30 WTLAVLLALPASVR
-44 TVQLYANL
+44 TFQLYANL
-52 KSDVEEL
+52 KSDIEEL

-68 AIDELRRR
+68 AIDQLRQR

-85 IVDVGRPENLLA
+85 LVDVGKPENLPA
-97 GERLVDDLAVRVRKY
+97 GERLVDDLAARVAKY

-117 ASVRTGVQVETEFLK
+117 AHVRTGVQVETAFLK

-138 VELADLKA
+138 IDLADLQTA
-146 VKERIADQRDREV
+146 RERIAEERDRQV

-167 DDPDEKGEKGEN
+167 DDDEPQDK
-179 AEETLDFSDL
+179 LDFSDL

-200 FKDGRFSNADQHL
+200 FKTGRFSNADQHL

-236 VQSDL
+236 VRADL
-241 KALGGSDKYATGMRI
+241 QDLGGTDKYAPGMRI

-269 AALVSDLSVS
+269 AALVSDLGVS
-279 SVVVILLTLT
+279 SVLVILLTLT

-296 WWKSVFALLV
+296 WWKAVLALLV
-306 PLTLAAFYAFALV
+306 PLTLAALYAFALV

-354 YVEERRFG
+354 YVEERRLG
-362 HSVQESLVTAIWG
+362 RDIQTSLTTAIWG

-409 AVGMIAC
+409 AVGMVAC
-416 WAMAFLLSPSLIS
+416 WAMAFLLSPSLIA

-434 GSSQRNG
+434 GSSQKGG

-454 VQRHPTPI
+454 VQRHPAPI
-462 LVVAGVLTLFSLY
+462 LVVAAALTLFSVY
-475 RVRSIDG
+475 RVRTVDG

-496 SRVSGEAYWG
+496 SKVSGEAYWG

-517 TPLVVLTDSPEA
+517 TPLVVLTDSPQA
-529 TERVSAELK
+529 TARVSAELK
-538 ASTASGVLKDYVSD
+538 ASTKNGVLAEYVSE
-552 VQDKNDV
+552 VQDANDV
-559 IPTQQPEKLAEVQ
+559 VPSQQPEKLAE
-572 QIRDIFTPRI
+572 IAKLRELFTPRI
-582 RAELSPE
+582 RAELSPD
-589 QRQAIDPYLPPD
+589 QREAIEPYLAPD
-601 SLRVLQPDD
+601 SLHVLRADD

-629 VMVFPKPSDAT
+629 VLVYPKPSDAT
-640 WHGDALATFTN
+640 WHGDALASFTG
-651 ELRRIGGTDA
+651 ELRRIGGSEA

-673 IASITRDGPLA
+673 IASISRDGPLA

-691 VVLLVT
+691 VVILVT
-697 AIFRFSRATLLILGS
+697 VIFRFSRSTLLIVGS
-712 LIVGVLWLTALTL
+712 LLVGVLWLTALTL

-732 FCNFIAF
+732 FANFIAF

-751 NVMARYRQTGERD
+751 NVMARYRQTGSRD

-792 AKNNALFLFGL
+792 AKNQALFLFGL

-811 CLISAVVVLPAVLAR
+811 CLISAVVVLPAVLAAR
-826 HSKRNAAGAP
+826 PKPGNSADP
-836 IALNR
+836 LALPR

>member
-1 MSSIIEEGAAPSDR
+1 VSLTSEAAAAPSDR
-15 VRRYV
+15 VRRYA
-20 AWTVRNGWWL
+20 AWSVRNGWWL
-30 WLVAVVLAVPAAIR
+30 WLVAVLLAVPAALR

-68 AIDELRRR
+68 AIDELRAR

-85 IVDVGRPENLLA
+85 IVDVGKPENLAA
-97 GERLVDDLAVRVRKY
+97 GERLLDDLAARVRKY

-117 ASVRTGVQVETEFLK
+117 NSVRTGVQVENEFLK

-138 VELADLKA
+138 IDLADLKLA
-146 VKERIADQRDREV
+146 KERIAEQRDREV
-159 SKSMDLGL
+159 SKSLDLGL
-167 DDPDEKGEKGEN
+167 AYDEDEK
-179 AEETLDFSDL
+179 LDFSDL
-189 QKKYSAKGVDR
+189 QKKYHEKGAEHLEG
-200 FKDGRFSNADQHL
+200 GRFCDAGQHL

-236 VQSDL
+236 VRADL
-241 KALGGSDKYATGMRI
+241 SALGGPQKYAPGMRI
-256 GYTGDVAIDIEEL
+256 GYTGDVAIDVEEL

-279 SVVVILLTLT
+279 SVVVVVLTLLVILL
-289 VILVFFR
+289 FFR

-306 PLTLAAFYAFALV
+306 PLTLATLYAFALV

-354 YVEERRFG
+354 YVEERRLG
-362 HSVQESLVTAIWG
+362 RAIDESLSIAIWG

-388 AAYGSLMLTQFRGF
+388 TAYGSLMLTQFRGF

-409 AVGMIAC
+409 ALGMLTC
-416 WAMAFLLSPSLIS
+416 WAMAFLLTPSLIA

-434 GSSQRNG
+434 ASSLRG
-441 AHRPV
+441 GVHRPR

-462 LVVAGVLTLFSLY
+462 VVVASLVTALALF
-475 RVRSIDG
+475 RVRTIDR

-517 TPLVVLTDSPEA
+517 TPLVMLTDSPQA

-538 ASTASGVLKDYVSD
+538 ASAKSGVLKDYVSR
-552 VQDKNDV
+552 VQDARDV
-559 IPTQQPEKLAEVQ
+559 IPEQQPDKLAEVE
-572 QIRDIFTPRI
+572 QIRQILTPRI
-582 RAELSPE
+582 RAGLSPE
-589 QRQAIDPYLPPD
+589 QRSAIEPYLAAD
-601 SLRVLQPDD
+601 SLHVLRADD

-622 SGRLDRS
+622 NGRLDRA
-629 VMVFPKPSDAT
+629 VLVYPKPSDAT
-640 WHGDALATFTN
+640 WHGEPLATFTN
-651 ELRRIGGTDA
+651 ELRRIGGSDA

-673 IASITRDGPLA
+673 IASISRDGPLA

-691 VVLLVT
+691 VVILVT
-697 AIFRFSRATLLILGS
+697 GIFRFNRSTVLILGS
-712 LIVGVLWLTALTL
+712 LLVGVLWLTAATL
-725 VFKVKIN
+725 WLKVKIN

-751 NVMARYRQTGERD
+751 NVMARYRQTGSKD
-764 VIDAIRSTGGAVAV
+764 VIEAIRSTGGAVAV

-792 AKNNALFLFGL
+792 AKNQALYLFGV

-811 CLISAVVVLPAVLAR
+811 CLVSAVVVLPAVLA
-826 HSKRNAAGAP
+826 AGARRSASEQP

>member
-1 MSSIIEEGAAPSDR
+1 MSMMTEEGAAPGDR

-20 AWTVRNGWWL
+20 AWAVRNGWWL
-30 WLVAVVLAVPAAIR
+30 WAIATLLAIPAAVR

-52 KSDVEEL
+52 KSDIEEL

-68 AIDELRRR
+68 AIDQLRQR

-85 IVDVGRPENLLA
+85 LLDVGKPENLPA
-97 GERLVDDLAVRVRKY
+97 GERLLDDLALRVAQY

-117 ASVRTGVQVETEFLK
+117 AHVRTGVQVETAFLK

-138 VELADLKA
+138 VDLTDLQTA
-146 VKERIADQRDREV
+146 KERIAAERDREV

-167 DDPDEKGEKGEN
+167 ADDEPEEK
-179 AEETLDFSDL
+179 LDFSDL
-189 QKKYSAKGVDR
+189 QKKYDAKGVDR
-200 FKDGRFSNADQHL
+200 FKDGRFSNADRHL

-236 VQSDL
+236 VHADL
-241 KALGGSDKYATGMRI
+241 RELGGTDKYAPGMRI

-269 AALVSDLSVS
+269 AALVSDLGVS

-296 WWKSVFALLV
+296 WWKSVFVLLM
-306 PLTLAAFYAFALV
+306 PLTLAALYAFALV

-354 YVEERRFG
+354 YVEERRLG
-362 HSVQESLVTAIWG
+362 HDVQDSLTTAIWG
-375 ARSGTVVAALAAA
+375 ARSGTIVAAFAAA
-388 AAYGSLMLTQFRGF
+388 TAYGSLMLTQFRGF

-409 AVGMIAC
+409 AVGMVAC
-416 WAMAFLLSPSLIS
+416 WAMAFLLSPSLIA

-434 GSSQRNG
+434 GSSQKGG

-462 LVVAGVLTLFSLY
+462 LVVAAALTLFSVY
-475 RVRSIDG
+475 RVRAIDG

-496 SRVSGEAYWG
+496 SKVSGEAYWG

-517 TPLVVLTDSPEA
+517 TPLVVLTDSPQA

-538 ASTASGVLKDYVSD
+538 ASAKTGVLADFVSD
-552 VQDKNDV
+552 VQDQNDV
-559 IPTQQPEKLAEVQ
+559 VPLQQPEKLSEIS
-572 QIRDIFTPRI
+572 QIRQIFTPRI
-582 RAELSPE
+582 LAELKPE
-589 QRQAIDPYLPPD
+589 QRQAIEPYLPPD
-601 SLRVLQPDD
+601 SLHVLRADD
-610 LPHTLTAGLRER
+610 LPHTLTAGMRER
-622 SGRLDRS
+622 SGRLDRA
-629 VMVFPKPSDAT
+629 VLVYPRPSDAN
-640 WHGDALATFTN
+640 WHGDALANFTG
-651 ELRRIGGTDA
+651 ELRRIGGSEA

-673 IASITRDGPLA
+673 IASISRDGPLA

-691 VVLLVT
+691 VVVLVT
-697 AIFRFSRATLLILGS
+697 AIFRFNRSTLLIIGS
-712 LIVGVLWLTALTL
+712 LLVGVLWLTALTL

-739 PITFGIGVDYAV
+739 PITFGIGVDYSV
-751 NVMARYRQTGERD
+751 NVMARYRQTGSRD
-764 VIDAIRSTGGAVAV
+764 VIEAIRSTGGAVAV

-792 AKNNALFLFGL
+792 AKNQALFLFGL
-803 VAVLGEIT
+803 VAVLGEVT
-811 CLISAVVVLPAVLAR
+811 CLLSAVVVLPAVLA
-826 HSKRNAAGAP
+826 AGSRRDNSTDP
-836 IALNR
+836 VALPR